1 MPPQDVSDRPPLH
14 PIRESVGFVMAALGA
29 LAAVFWPAHRRRP
42 PASQR
47 VVPVDDPPVT
57 LKARVAP
64 FPIED

>member
-1 MPPQDVSDRPPLH
+1 MPPQDTSDRQPLH

-42 PASQR
+42 PANR
-47 VVPVDDPPVT
+47 KAAPADDPPVT
-57 LKARVAP
+57 LRARVAP